1 MLEIKLEGLNARQ
14 KMLADIMWELEEY
27 EDVERFVA
35 TLLRREQ
42 AECQAIM
49 EMMRMELVECYR
61 TEMGIEDTPEADRV
75 IKGLI
80 DKR

>member
-1 MLEIKLEGLNARQ
+1 MEIKLEGLNARQ
-14 KMLADIMWELEEY
+14 KMLADIIWDLEEY

-35 TLLRREQ
+35 SLPKREQ
-42 AECQAIM
+42 AECQALL

-61 TEMGIEDTPEADRV
+61 TEMGLEDTPEADRV

-80 DKR
+80 DKL

>member
-1 MLEIKLEGLNARQ
+1 MLEINLEGLNARQ

-35 TLLRREQ
+35 TLPRREQ